1 MPIERLMATEKQ
13 NEQKIQAYEKIAAVI
28 VAGGLVAGNLFLFSP
43 MRIDNRSKDLHVEQ
57 KKSAAN

>member
-1 MPIERLMATEKQ
+1 MATEKQ
-13 NEQKIQAYEKIAAVI
+13 NEQKIQACEKIAAVV

-43 MRIDNRSKDLHVEQ
+43 MRIDNRFRDLHVEL

>member
-1 MPIERLMATEKQ
+1 MTTEKH
-13 NEQKIQAYEKIAAVI
+13 NDQKIQAYEKIAAVI

-57 KKSAAN
+57 KKYAAN